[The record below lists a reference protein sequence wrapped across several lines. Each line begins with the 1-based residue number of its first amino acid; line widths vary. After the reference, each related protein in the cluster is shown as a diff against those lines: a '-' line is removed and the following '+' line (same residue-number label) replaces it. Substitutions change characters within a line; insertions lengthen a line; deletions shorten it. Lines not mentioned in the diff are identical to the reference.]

1 MKTSIY
7 IFGFLMVSII
17 SLSFTENIGNEL
29 PDVKV
34 ETLDNKNTSLQS
46 FMEADQPTLLCMWTT
61 WSSASIRQLDD
72 IERLTTEWRKE
83 GIDVKVIAINMDKAN
98 KIADVNAMVTA
109 KGWDFQVLID
119 KDENL
124 RKAMD
129 ITTIPYSMIVENSVI
144 EYTHVGFEKAD
155 AKIFKKKLLGL
166 TLN

>member
-1 MKTSIY
+1 MKASIY
-7 IFGFLMVSII
+7 IFTLFVVSMI
-17 SLSFTENIGNEL
+17 SLSFTQDIGNEL

-46 FMEADQPTLLCMWTT
+46 FIEKDQPTLLCMWTT

-72 IERLTTEWRKE
+72 IERLTKAWKKE
-83 GIDVKVIAINMDKAN
+83 GINVKVIAINMDKAN
-98 KIADVNAMVTA
+98 KIADVNAMVTT
-109 KGWDFQVLID
+109 KNWDFQVLVD

-129 ITTIPYSMIVENSVI
+129 ITTIPYSIIVENSVI
-144 EYTHVGFEKAD
+144 EYAHVGFEKAD